1 MKVVKIILFISF
13 IVIPI
18 FADSTYRKDDA
29 KQIALNKRIPNSH
42 IKVFMPTMPYIYL
55 SKLING
61 TLVRSSDN
69 DKGWEFMM
77 ATSFKQT
84 SELEYEFHLRENV
97 KFQDGTEFDA
107 DSVVENF
114 NYLLESPFDY
124 SDLFKRLKSIKKVSK
139 YIVKF
144 TFLKPYEL
152 FLFDLTMVNIYSHK
166 YLKLYGWGFKG
177 ASTSNSMKKPGPYGL
192 GPYILKEGYATGR
205 SQTPIIKLKANPNYY
220 EAPMPYIENI
230 TIYTELTT
238 SQVLEDAL
246 KNEGKL
252 DISPIPFNKKVETV
266 LSPYS
271 KLITYPSTHNIS
283 IYLNM
288 LKPNGLLKNKKIRV
302 ALNEA
307 INQENLLKFVYK
319 GEGKIAPSAANRNYK
334 SVNIA
339 TKDMKTHHKNVDK
352 EKIKKI
358 LNGLTLNVFTME
370 RFMFLWKGIEFQL
383 KEYGVSLNYEIT
395 TSEKAVYEK
404 LLTNRQSPKNWD
416 ILAWG
421 NDDWCGNNPWTV
433 FFNYRTDDVW
443 STIEQDELMQ
453 KYIYKF
459 FELKYNSP
467 EYINIVKKIIKRAYH
482 NAYMLF
488 VPSPN
493 IVLAVNK
500 EIDYTPSKVLL
511 MPLWKAKITPFH
523 WSIRDGKYPKNRQTP
538 IRPKSRKK

>member
-1 MKVVKIILFISF
+1 LKIFNTFFISLLIF
-13 IVIPI
+13 TQL
-18 FADSTYRKDDA
+18 FADTVYRNDDA
-29 KQIALNKRIPNSH
+29 KNIALDKRIPNSH
-42 IKVFMPTMPYIYL
+42 IKVFMPTMPYLYL

-69 DKGWEFMM
+69 ENGWEFMM
-77 ATSFKQT
+77 ATSFKQI
-84 SELEYEFHLRENV
+84 SDLEYEFHLRENV
-97 KFQDGTEFDA
+97 KFQDGTPFNA

-114 NYLLESPFDY
+114 NFLLESPFVY
-124 SDLFKRLKSIKKVSK
+124 SDLFKRLKSVEKISK
-139 YIVKF
+139 YVVRF
-144 TFLKPYEL
+144 TFNKAYEI

-166 YLKLYGWGFKG
+166 YLKKFGWGFKG
-177 ASTSNSMKKPGPYGL
+177 ASTSNSMKSPGPYGL

-205 SQTPIIKLKANPNYY
+205 AQTPIIKLKANPNYY

-230 TIYTELTT
+230 TIYTELKT

-252 DISPIPFNKKVETV
+252 DITPIPFNKKVETV
-266 LSPYS
+266 LSPFS
-271 KLITYPSTHNIS
+271 KLVTYPSTHNIS

-288 LKPNGLLKNKKIRV
+288 LKPNGILKDKNIRI

-319 GEGKIAPSAANRNYK
+319 GEGEIAPSAANRNYK
-334 SVNIA
+334 SVEIA
-339 TKDMKTHHKNVDK
+339 TKNMLTHHAKANK
-352 EKIKKI
+352 EKIKKL
-358 LNGLTLNVFTME
+358 LNGLTLNVYTME

-383 KEYGVSLNYEIT
+383 KEYGVTLNYEIT
-395 TSEKAVYEK
+395 TSEKDVYEK
-404 LLTNRQSPKNWD
+404 LLTNRKNPKNWD

-421 NDDWCGNNPWTV
+421 NDDWCSNNPWTV

-443 STIEQDELMQ
+443 STIDKDEIMQ
-453 KYIYKF
+453 QYIKKF

-467 EYINIVKKIIKRAYH
+467 EYIEIVRKIIKRSYD
-482 NAYMLF
+482 NAYMFF

-500 EIDYTPSKVLL
+500 EIDYQPSKVLL
-511 MPLWKAKITPFH
+511 MPLWKAKVTPFH
-523 WSIRDGKYPKNRQTP
+523 WSIRDEEYPKERKIP
-538 IRPKSRKK
+538 IRPQSK

>member
-1 MKVVKIILFISF
+1 MKIFNTFLISLLIF
-13 IVIPI
+13 TQL
-18 FADSTYRKDDA
+18 FADTVYRNDDA
-29 KQIALNKRIPNSH
+29 KNIALDKRIPNSH
-42 IKVFMPTMPYIYL
+42 IKVFMPTMPYLYL

-69 DKGWEFMM
+69 ENGWEFMM
-77 ATSFKQT
+77 ATSFKQI
-84 SELEYEFHLRENV
+84 SDLEYEFHLRENV
-97 KFQDGTEFDA
+97 KFQDGTPFNA

-114 NYLLESPFDY
+114 NFLLESPFVY
-124 SDLFKRLKSIKKVSK
+124 SDLFKRLKSVEKISK
-139 YIVKF
+139 YVVRF
-144 TFLKPYEL
+144 TFNKAYEI

-166 YLKLYGWGFKG
+166 YLKKFGWGFKG
-177 ASTSNSMKKPGPYGL
+177 ASTSNSMKSPGPYGL

-205 SQTPIIKLKANPNYY
+205 AQTPIIKLKANPNYY

-230 TIYTELTT
+230 TIYTELKT

-252 DISPIPFNKKVETV
+252 DITPIPFNKKVETV
-266 LSPYS
+266 LSPFS
-271 KLITYPSTHNIS
+271 KLVTYPSTHNIS

-288 LKPNGLLKNKKIRV
+288 LKPNGILKDKNIRI

-319 GEGKIAPSAANRNYK
+319 GEGEIAPSAANRNYK
-334 SVNIA
+334 SVEIA
-339 TKDMKTHHKNVDK
+339 TKNMLTHHAKANK
-352 EKIKKI
+352 EKIKKL
-358 LNGLTLNVFTME
+358 LNGLTLNVYTME

-383 KEYGVSLNYEIT
+383 KEYGVTLNYEIT
-395 TSEKAVYEK
+395 TSEKDVYEK
-404 LLTNRQSPKNWD
+404 LLTNRKNPKNWD

-421 NDDWCGNNPWTV
+421 NDDWCSNNPWTV

-443 STIEQDELMQ
+443 STIDKDEIMQ
-453 KYIYKF
+453 QYIKKF

-467 EYINIVKKIIKRAYH
+467 EYIEIVRKIIKRSYD
-482 NAYMLF
+482 NAYMFF

-500 EIDYTPSKVLL
+500 EIDYQPSKVLL
-511 MPLWKAKITPFH
+511 MPLWKAKVTPFH
-523 WSIRDGKYPKNRQTP
+523 WSIRDEEYPKERKIP
-538 IRPKSRKK
+538 IRPQSK

>member
-1 MKVVKIILFISF
+1 MKILKILIIFLFF
-13 IVIPI
+13 LTNL
-18 FADSTYRKDDA
+18 FADYPYREDDA
-29 KQIALNKRIPNSH
+29 MKIAINKRVPNSH

-69 DKGWEFMM
+69 EKGWEFMM
-77 ATSFKQT
+77 ATRFQQISK
-84 SELEYEFHLRENV
+84 LEYEFHLRENV
-97 KFQDGTEFDA
+97 KFQDGTVFDA

-114 NYLLESPFDY
+114 NYLLDSPFDY
-124 SDLFKRLKSIKKVSK
+124 SDLFKRLKSIEKISK

-152 FLFDLTMVNIYSHK
+152 FLFDLTMVNIYSHE
-166 YLKLYGWGFKG
+166 YLKKFGWGFKG
-177 ASTSNSMKKPGPYGL
+177 ASTSNSMKSPGPYGL

-230 TIYTELTT
+230 TIYTELKT

-271 KLITYPSTHNIS
+271 KLVTHPSTHNIS

-288 LKPNGLLKNKKIRV
+288 LKPNGVLKNKEVRI
-302 ALNEA
+302 ALNQA

-319 GEGKIAPSAANRNYK
+319 DEGKIAPSATNRNYK
-334 SVNIA
+334 SVAIA
-339 TKDMKTHHKNVDK
+339 TKDMKTHHFNADK
-352 EKIKKI
+352 KKIKSI

-383 KEYGVSLNYEIT
+383 KEYGVKLNYEVT
-395 TSEKAVYEK
+395 TSEKTVYAN
-404 LLTNRQSPKNWD
+404 LLTNRQSPKDWD

-443 STIEQDELMQ
+443 STIDKDELMQ
-453 KYIYKF
+453 QYIYDF
-459 FELKYNSP
+459 FELKFNST
-467 EYINIVKKIIKRAYH
+467 EYINMVKKIIKRSYD

-500 EIDYTPSKVLL
+500 EIDYIPSKVLL
-511 MPLWKAKITPFH
+511 MPLWKAKLTPFH
-523 WSIRDGKYPKNRQTP
+523 WSIRQGLYPKERQIP
-538 IRPKSRKK
+538 IRPQSRQK

>member
-1 MKVVKIILFISF
+1 MKIFNTFFISLLIF
-13 IVIPI
+13 TQL
-18 FADSTYRKDDA
+18 FADTVYRNDDA
-29 KQIALNKRIPNSH
+29 KNIALDKRIPNSH
-42 IKVFMPTMPYIYL
+42 IKVFMPTMPYLYL

-69 DKGWEFMM
+69 ENGWEFMM
-77 ATSFKQT
+77 ATSFKQI
-84 SELEYEFHLRENV
+84 SDLEYEFHLRENV
-97 KFQDGTEFDA
+97 KFQDGTPFNA

-114 NYLLESPFDY
+114 NFLLESPFVY
-124 SDLFKRLKSIKKVSK
+124 SDLFKRLKSVEKISK
-139 YIVKF
+139 YVVRF
-144 TFLKPYEL
+144 TFNKAYEI

-166 YLKLYGWGFKG
+166 YLKKFGWGFKG
-177 ASTSNSMKKPGPYGL
+177 ASTSNSMKSPGPYGL

-205 SQTPIIKLKANPNYY
+205 AQTPIIKLKANPNYY

-230 TIYTELTT
+230 TIYTELKT

-252 DISPIPFNKKVETV
+252 DITPIPFNKKVETV
-266 LSPYS
+266 LSPFS
-271 KLITYPSTHNIS
+271 KLVTYPSTHNIS

-288 LKPNGLLKNKKIRV
+288 LKPNGILKDKNIRI

-319 GEGKIAPSAANRNYK
+319 GEGEIAPSAANRNYK
-334 SVNIA
+334 SVEIA
-339 TKDMKTHHKNVDK
+339 TKNMLTHHAKANK
-352 EKIKKI
+352 EKIKKL
-358 LNGLTLNVFTME
+358 LNGLTLNVYTME

-383 KEYGVSLNYEIT
+383 KEYGVTLNYEIT
-395 TSEKAVYEK
+395 TSEKDVYEK
-404 LLTNRQSPKNWD
+404 LLTNRKNPKNWD

-421 NDDWCGNNPWTV
+421 NDDWCSNNPWTV

-443 STIEQDELMQ
+443 STIDKDEIMQ
-453 KYIYKF
+453 QYIKKF

-467 EYINIVKKIIKRAYH
+467 EYIEIVRKIIKRSYD
-482 NAYMLF
+482 NAYMFF

-500 EIDYTPSKVLL
+500 EIDYQPSKVLL
-511 MPLWKAKITPFH
+511 MPLWKAKVTPFH
-523 WSIRDGKYPKNRQTP
+523 WSIRDEEYPKERKIP
-538 IRPKSRKK
+538 IRPQSK